1 MSKNISFREEQKI
14 EAVKRMKKLS
24 LHPNVIN
31 EFITEDKINKSEIC
45 GILYWLN
52 DEEEKF
58 VKAFE
63 KEHNAVV
70 YHIIKSYT
78 NIGAFLTVLYVS
90 QYRDEWEEDYNLI
103 DENIQVCYVKN
114 LSDDLCSE
122 FGYISLRCQIGG
134 LVRVS

>member
-1 MSKNISFREEQKI
+1 MSQNITFREEQKS

-31 EFITEDKINKSEIC
+31 EFITEDKINKSEIS

-58 VKAFE
+58 VKEFE
-63 KEHNAVV
+63 KEHNSVV

-78 NIGAFLTVLYVS
+78 NFGTFLTVLYVS
-90 QYRDEWEEDYNLI
+90 QYRDEWEEDFNLI
-103 DENIQVCYVKN
+103 DKNMQVCYVKN

-122 FGYISLRCQIGG
+122 FGYIGFRKQIGG